1 VAAGTMTVN
10 YWFWRM
16 TVKCNPTKPS
26 EYSVLS
32 ESDNASNI
40 CTVLMSVHVLGW
52 IVSYRITT
60 MKTQSFWFQRPSLV
74 VRKSSQ
80 MYFVQ

>member
-26 EYSVLS
+26 ENSVLS

-40 CTVLMSVHVLGW
+40 CTVLMSVQF
-52 IVSYRITT
+52 
-60 MKTQSFWFQRPSLV
+60 MFWV
-74 VRKSSQ
+74 E
-80 MYFVQ
+80 